1 MFVKKCIAYADGIAS
16 SEKKHS
22 TYLLPLHP
30 PFIFT
35 FSPFQ
40 TLHHQMALL
49 HLTDV
54 FRVVLGDFPKQ
65 TKLSPHSVSLSDYT
79 PPPCLHPSRLSALS
93 LFSLRFHTNESAAC
107 SSHSLASETQDIFS
121 LELHNFIL
129 ITALARQNLRSA
141 KTHIDR

>member
-1 MFVKKCIAYADGIAS
+1 MLMV
-16 SEKKHS
+16 
-22 TYLLPLHP
+22 
-30 PFIFT
+30 
-35 FSPFQ
+35 
-40 TLHHQMALL
+40 LL
-49 HLTDV
+49 HQ
-54 FRVVLGDFPKQ
+54 RKNIQPIY
-65 TKLSPHSVSLSDYT
+65 SLSTPRLYSHFHLFKHCITKWHFSTSQMCSGLSLEISPSKQSFLPTLFRSLTTLPPDYT

-107 SSHSLASETQDIFS
+107 SSHSLASETRDIFS